1 MARGD
6 VTPPF
11 APFGGDFR
19 GVVGTYQH
27 KIDKKKWKW
36 KIQLTR
42 NTDDKKTLQLLQ
54 VLALFAFTE
63 RLGLCVSRG
72 KTMTGFDTYRA

>member
-27 KIDKKKWKW
+27 KIDKKKMKM
-36 KIQLTR
+36 K
-42 NTDDKKTLQLLQ
+42 NTINTK
-54 VLALFAFTE
+54 
-63 RLGLCVSRG
+63 
-72 KTMTGFDTYRA
+72 YRW